1 MAGKAI
7 PPARFNPG
15 TFRRPSRLSSTTLFP
30 RAALMKR
37 DPKTKNTGASTI
49 MKERTSMEEMTRSGW
64 DAGVRLRQERWAAP
78 VLESI
83 DRT

>member
-1 MAGKAI
+1 
-7 PPARFNPG
+7 
-15 TFRRPSRLSSTTLFP
+15 
-30 RAALMKR
+30 MKR